1 MNAIARTALALSIAA
16 FGSNALAQGGDRYS
30 QPDHPLRAD
39 RARVIEVQRV
49 GGQYSTR
56 LSQECWN
63 ESTSRHEPGYYRDN
77 SGRLYRGE
85 NRGKAGTVI
94 GAIIGGVL
102 GNQVGSGDGRKAATV
117 AGAVIGGAVGSK
129 HGQNDA
135 RYADDGYDYY
145 GDETGV
151 VRRCRTVEEP
161 DGGYG
166 RRGYRVTY
174 EYAGQTYQAF
184 SLVRPGRTI
193 PVLVDVRPR

>member
-1 MNAIARTALALSIAA
+1 MNASSRIALVLSLFVLGDHALAED
-16 FGSNALAQGGDRYS
+16 GDRYQQS
-30 QPDHPLRAD
+30 SFQLRAD
-39 RARVIEVQRV
+39 RARVIEVERV

-56 LSQECWN
+56 LSQECWD
-63 ESTSRHEPGYYRDN
+63 ESTRRHEPGYYRDN

-85 NRGKAGTVI
+85 NSGKAGTVI

-102 GNQVGSGDGRKAATV
+102 GNQIGSGDGRKAATV

-129 HGQNDA
+129 HGQNDR

-145 GDETGV
+145 GDESGV

-161 DGGYG
+161 GGGYG
-166 RRGYRVTY
+166 RRGYQVTY